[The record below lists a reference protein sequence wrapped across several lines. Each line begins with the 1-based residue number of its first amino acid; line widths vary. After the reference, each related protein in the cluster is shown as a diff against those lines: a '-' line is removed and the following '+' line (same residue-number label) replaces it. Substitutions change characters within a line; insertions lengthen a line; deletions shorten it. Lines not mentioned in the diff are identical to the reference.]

1 MNIFW
6 LLLGGGSILVGGG
19 HILADGGC
27 WCKAVGRSG

>member
-27 WCKAVGRSG
+27 WCMAVGRSG

>member
-6 LLLGGGSILVGGG
+6 LSLGGGSILVGGG

>member
-27 WCKAVGRSG
+27 WCMEVGRSG